1 MQLAAPLLA
10 DGRFVQTHRSYLV
23 NLAEV
28 RSLTPG
34 EVQTATG
41 ARLPLPHGREAAVR
55 QALALWYGGTFGG

>member
-1 MQLAAPLLA
+1 MCSSDLA

-28 RSLTPG
+28 RSLTTG